1 VFVALCELQMLG
13 KYFISVFDMHK
24 VAFFIDGA
32 YIDHVLANEFSNQRI
47 DYQLL
52 THAIVEK
59 AGSDRD
65 IVRVYYYHCLPYQ
78 DTHPTPEQSQR
89 FSNMQR
95 FFRAL
100 QRTARFE
107 VRQGRLAY
115 RGMDDKGA
123 PIFEQKRIDLLLG
136 LDLVLLATKHSIEE
150 AYIIAGDS
158 DFIPAV
164 CAAKAEGVIVYLVH
178 GDTCHDD
185 LLDEVDER
193 IKITPDLISSSI
205 RPI

>member
-1 VFVALCELQMLG
+1 M
-13 KYFISVFDMHK
+13 SVLDMHK

-32 YIDHVLANEFSNQRI
+32 YLDHVLANEFSNQRI

-52 THAIVEK
+52 IRATVEK
-59 AGSDRD
+59 AGPDREV
-65 IVRVYYYHCLPYQ
+65 VRVYYYHCLPYQ
-78 DTHPTPEQSQR
+78 DTHPTQEQSQR

-115 RGMDDKGA
+115 RGLDDKGN
-123 PIFEQKRIDLLLG
+123 PVFEQKRTDLLG
-136 LDLVLLATKHSIEE
+136 LDLVLLATKKSIDE
-150 AYIIAGDS
+150 AFIIAGDS
-158 DFIPAV
+158 DFIPAI

-178 GDTCHDD
+178 GDACHDD
-185 LLDEVDER
+185 LLDEADER
-193 IKITPDLISSSI
+193 IKITPALISSSI
-205 RPI
+205 RLI

>member
-1 VFVALCELQMLG
+1 VFVALYELQILG
-13 KYFISVFDMHK
+13 KYFILVFDMHK

-32 YIDHVLANEFSNQRI
+32 YLDHVLVSEFSNQRI
-47 DYQLL
+47 NYQLL
-52 THAIVEK
+52 TRAIVGK
-59 AGSDRD
+59 AGPDRE

-78 DTHPTPEQSQR
+78 DTHPTLEQSQR

-115 RGMDDKGA
+115 RGIDDRGT
-123 PIFEQKRIDLLLG
+123 PIFEQKRTDLLLG
-136 LDLVLLATKHSIEE
+136 LDLVLLATKKSIDE
-150 AYIIAGDS
+150 AFIIAGDS

-164 CAAKAEGVIVYLVH
+164 CAAKAEGVIIYLVH
-178 GDTCHDD
+178 GDACHDD

-193 IKITPDLISSSI
+193 IKITPDLISSSVRLI
-205 RPI
+205 